1 MKHVLALVLA
11 AVLSGCA
18 TPPGPFE
25 LASCPRA
32 DVPNAAYVGPYYG
45 VENVIPVHALAQDI
59 QCSEAFK
66 AERFPRGFVTLYGSS
81 RIRAGDPLYQDVQ
94 AFGAA
99 WTRSYGKQYPIMSGA
114 GPGLMEA
121 VNQGALQAGG
131 PSIGYTTYYD
141 RDPNGTPVKP
151 YGGNPR
157 VQLNRYVTQGL
168 IFSSVAIREQAMIKH
183 SAAIVIAPG
192 GTGTE
197 WETFQILEMVKSGQ
211 LAKVP
216 VYFLGNRDKYWRA
229 FDARLE
235 DMAQR
240 GTAGANEL
248 AFRQYVEN
256 GDELLRRLVTD
267 LRPSNP

>member
-1 MKHVLALVLA
+1 MKLLAALVLVA
-11 AVLSGCA
+11 AVTGCV

-25 LASCPRA
+25 LVSCPRA

-45 VENVIPVHALAQDI
+45 VENVIPVHALAQDLR
-59 QCSEAFK
+59 CAEAFK
-66 AERFPRGFVTLYGSS
+66 AERFPQGFVTLYGSS
-81 RIRAGDPLYQDVQ
+81 RIKAGDPLYQDVK
-94 AFGAA
+94 AFGSA
-99 WTRSYGKQYPIMSGA
+99 WTQRYGKQFPIMSGA

-121 VNQGALQAGG
+121 VNQGALEAGG

-141 RDPNGTPVKP
+141 RDPNGTPERP

-157 VQLNRYVTQGL
+157 VQLNRYVSQGL
-168 IFSSVAIREQAMIKH
+168 IFSSVATREQAMIKH

-197 WETFQILEMVKSGQ
+197 WEIFQILEMMKSGQ

-216 VYFLGNRDKYWRA
+216 VYFLGSRDKYWRA
-229 FDARLE
+229 FDARLD

-248 AFRQYVEN
+248 AFRQHVDS
-256 GDELLRRLVTD
+256 GDELLRRLAAD
-267 LRPSNP
+267 LKL